1 MAAMHSSGVWTWP
14 HETLLVKAK
23 THGKVV
29 YHMTFAGAKG
39 QVHAPVNPT
48 RVALERGRSRMNQQ
62 SHASLPPLQ
71 PRNVSSLHPCVT
83 LERAAAAMSAL
94 PEPPRWSLGDVS
106 LPAWTE
112 R

>member
-48 RVALERGRSRMNQQ
+48 RVALEMGRSRMNQQ
-62 SHASLPPLQ
+62 SHAVLS
-71 PRNVSSLHPCVT
+71 R
-83 LERAAAAMSAL
+83 RAL
-94 PEPPRWSLGDVS
+94 PNASYAQHAMRGVGPKTPLSIS
-106 LPAWTE
+106 ATSM
-112 R
+112 